1 MLPSFMAEHAA
12 ERGAGAP
19 TPPSGPAA
27 APSSLQPPDGVWEQ
41 RITVEL
47 DYPVVF
53 TRAVFDAGNHA
64 LAWALGRR
72 EPERRQRMVVVLDA
86 GVERAWPQLRSA
98 IDRYAEAHGARL
110 ELVCAPWVIEGGE
123 ASKNDPTLVG
133 DLQARFR
140 AAGLDRHAH
149 VVIVGGGAV
158 QDVVGYAAATTHRG
172 LRVVRVPTTV
182 LAQNDAGIGVKNGV
196 NAFGTKNFL
205 GTFAAPF
212 AVINDVDFVWTLEE
226 RDRRA
231 GVAEAVKVGLIRD
244 PAFFDWLETHADAL
258 RTGEHSATET
268 MIRRCAELHLRH
280 IATSGDPFET
290 GSARPLDF
298 GHWAAHKLE
307 SLSEHALR
315 HGEAVAIGIA
325 VDARYSALQGRLG
338 EDALERVV
346 ALLQRLGLAIGHP
359 ALDIVDGEGRRA
371 VLRGLQEFR
380 EHLGGDLTITLLD
393 DIGRGVE
400 VDAIDVACM
409 ERAIAWVQARHAG
422 ATG

>member
-1 MLPSFMAEHAA
+1 MAALQ
-12 ERGAGAP
+12 AP
-19 TPPSGPAA
+19 P
-27 APSSLQPPDGVWEQ
+27 QVYDQ
-41 RITVEL
+41 RFEVAYA
-47 DYPVVF
+47 YPVVF
-53 TRAVFDAGNHA
+53 TRD
-64 LAWALGRR
+64 
-72 EPERRQRMVVVLDA
+72 VLDPA
-86 GVERAWPQLRSA
+86 NGALVWAIARHDPHKRHRCYAVVDGGLDDAWPELR
-98 IDRYAEAHGARL
+98 AHLEGYVWAHRERL
-110 ELVCAPWVIEGGE
+110 ELVAEPLVIPGGE
-123 ASKNDPTLVG
+123 PAKNDPRLVA
-133 DLQARFR
+133 DMQLRFGE
-140 AAGLDRHAH
+140 AGLDRHAY
-149 VVIVGGGAV
+149 VLIFGGGAV
-158 QDVVGYAAATTHRG
+158 LDAAGYAAATTHRG
-172 LRVVRVPTTV
+172 LRVVRLPSTV

-196 NAFGTKNFL
+196 NGLGTKNYL
-205 GTFAAPF
+205 GTFAVPA
-212 AVINDVDFVWTLEE
+212 AVVNDLTMLDTLSP
-226 RDRRA
+226 RDRIA
-231 GVAEAVKVGLIRD
+231 GMAEAVKVGLIRD
-244 PAFFDWLETHADAL
+244 ASFFAWLEANAGAL
-258 RTGEHSATET
+258 ARFDDDATEH
-268 MIRRCAELHLRH
+268 MIRRCAELHLDH
-280 IATSGDPFET
+280 IRTSGDPFET